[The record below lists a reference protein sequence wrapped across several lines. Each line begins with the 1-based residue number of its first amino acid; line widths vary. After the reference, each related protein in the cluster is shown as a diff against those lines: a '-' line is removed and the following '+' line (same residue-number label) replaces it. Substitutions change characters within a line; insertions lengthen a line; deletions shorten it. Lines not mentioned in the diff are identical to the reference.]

1 MGFVMKNNVRREAG
15 AGLLGPLGERRKEQ
29 A

>member
-1 MGFVMKNNVRREAG
+1 MGFVMKNDVRSEAE
-15 AGLLGPLGERRKEQ
+15 AGLLGSLGERRKEQ